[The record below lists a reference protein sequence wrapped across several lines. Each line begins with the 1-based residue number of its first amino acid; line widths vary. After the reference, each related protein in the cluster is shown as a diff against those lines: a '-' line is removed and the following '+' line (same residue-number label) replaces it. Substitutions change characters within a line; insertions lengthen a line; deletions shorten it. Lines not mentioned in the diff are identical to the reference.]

1 VPTPANRV
9 REVREQRGLTQVAL
23 AEAAS
28 ITRQSLGAIEAG
40 RADPSVSIALRI
52 ARALDFPVEELF
64 GDAHPAQTIDA
75 ELAAGHSLAAGA
87 RVALA
92 FVGERWVAHPVAL
105 GSAEAADG
113 LVAASKKR
121 GQVRHAEVTPLRPLA
136 ALRENFLVLGCAPAL
151 GLLVTRLNL
160 TSGPG
165 HFVWLDRPS
174 VDALDALVR
183 AHAHAAGVHL
193 PALEPRKK
201 SGPESRLERI
211 TLVHWET
218 GLVVPR
224 GNPLGIRR
232 IGDLA
237 RKGLRICARQPGAG
251 SQRLLEQELEKHG
264 LDSAQVLSGA
274 LVAPGHFAAA
284 GAVALGA
291 ADVAFAM
298 EGAALA
304 HDLDFIAVAEERFD
318 LVLPEDAASD
328 PRVVRALDLMN
339 SGSFRQELRALGG
352 YDARDCGR
360 VAPRKSA

>member
-1 VPTPANRV
+1 
-9 REVREQRGLTQVAL
+9 
-23 AEAAS
+23 
-28 ITRQSLGAIEAG
+28 LGAIESG
-40 RADPSVSIALRI
+40 RVDPSVSIALRI
-52 ARALDFPVEELF
+52 AGALDFPVEELF
-64 GDAHPAQTIDA
+64 GEAHPAQSIEA
-75 ELAAGHSLAAGA
+75 ELAPGQSLAEGA

-105 GSAEAADG
+105 GSAEASDG
-113 LVAASKKR
+113 LLAAIKKR
-121 GQVRHAEVTPLRPLA
+121 GQARQVEVTPLRPLA
-136 ALRENFLVLGCAPAL
+136 ALRENFLLLGCAPAL

-160 TSGPG
+160 NSGPG
-165 HFVWLDRPS
+165 HFLWLDRPS
-174 VDALDALVR
+174 VDALEALVGAR
-183 AHAHAAGVHL
+183 AHAAGVHL
-193 PALEPRKK
+193 PELERRKK
-201 SGPESRLERI
+201 SGQEPRLQRI

-224 GNPLGIRR
+224 GNPLGL
-232 IGDLA
+232 GGVADLA
-237 RKGLRICARQPGAG
+237 RAKLRICARQPGAG
-251 SQRLLEQELEKHG
+251 SQRLLELELEKHG
-264 LDSAQVLSGA
+264 LDPARVLSRA
-274 LVAPGHFAAA
+274 MVAPGHLAAA

-318 LVLPEDAASD
+318 LVLPEDATSD

>member
-1 VPTPANRV
+1 VTSTPTNRV
-9 REVREQRGLTQVAL
+9 REIREQRGLTQVAL
-23 AEAAS
+23 AEAAT
-28 ITRQSLGAIEAG
+28 ITRQSLGAIESG
-40 RADPSVSIALRI
+40 RVDPSVSVALCI

-64 GDAHPAQTIDA
+64 GGAYPAQAVDVELVGGDA
-75 ELAAGHSLAAGA
+75 LVSGA

-92 FVGERWVAHPVAL
+92 FVGERWVAHPVAV
-105 GSAEAADG
+105 GCAEAADG
-113 LVAASKKR
+113 LMGSIKRR
-121 GQVRHAEVTPLRPLA
+121 GQVRQAEVTPLRPLA
-136 ALRENFLVLGCAPAL
+136 ALRDNFLVLGCAPAL
-151 GLLVTRLNL
+151 GLLVARLNL
-160 TSGPG
+160 NSGPG

-174 VDALDALVR
+174 VESLDALLH

-193 PALEPRKK
+193 PELEQRKK
-201 SGPESRLERI
+201 GPESRLERI

-232 IGDLA
+232 VGDLG

-251 SQRLLEQELEKHG
+251 SQRLLEQELMKHG
-264 LDSAQVLSGA
+264 LDPAQILSGA
-274 LVAPGHFAAA
+274 LVASGHYAAA

-360 VAPRKSA
+360 IAPRKSA